1 MDKSYYPNFLVLV
14 FNQLFFEN
22 VHNYNLGGI
31 ALIHLLKIFFSMLW
45 LFIAINGCVHL
56 KPFQQIQSSVEK
68 LKIELDQIFNEPAF
82 SNAYWGV
89 VIQSLKNG
97 EYLYCRNAHKNFIPA
112 SNMKLFTTAAAL
124 VKLGP
129 EYRYCTKFYTNG
141 SIDENGVLQGDLIIS
156 GSGDPTI
163 TGRYYNGEITK
174 PLDFWADSLKARNIT
189 SIAGNI
195 IGDDNYFEEEIM
207 GEGWAW
213 DYQSDWYAAQISAL
227 SFNDNCINIY
237 IVAGDTVGYPAKYQL
252 VPETDYA
259 QIVNK
264 VSTVRN
270 GLEKEIMFKRKRGTN
285 LVEIEGAI
293 AIDSPPRR
301 DWFSV
306 ENPTLF
312 IITVFKQALENKGI
326 QVSGIPQ
333 DIDDLEQYTYQ
344 NNHANLIFRY
354 FSPPLWEIVEI
365 TNKVSQNLYTEL
377 LLRTIGAYFRDVGD
391 AQHGIEV
398 VKEFLQDIGI
408 DTDQFLMY
416 DGSGLSRLN
425 MITPTHVV
433 KLLRF
438 MRKHAYG
445 DYFYKSLPIAGVDG
459 TLKNRMQQTAAQE
472 NVRAKTGYVG
482 HVRALSGYV
491 TTVDNEEL
499 AFSIIANNYSVPT
512 SMANLIQ
519 DLVCERLANFSRF
532 K

>member
-1 MDKSYYPNFLVLV
+1 MNFMVTKSIIILSLIVVISGCSYIKPLQQAQTPVY
-14 FNQLFFEN
+14 QLK
-22 VHNYNLGGI
+22 
-31 ALIHLLKIFFSMLW
+31 A
-45 LFIAINGCVHL
+45 
-56 KPFQQIQSSVEK
+56 
-68 LKIELDQIFNEPAF
+68 ELDEIFNEPAF

-89 VIQSLKNG
+89 VVQSLKNG
-97 EYLYCRNAHKNFIPA
+97 EYLYSRNSHKNFIPA

-129 EYRYCTKFYTNG
+129 EFRYCTKFYADST
-141 SIDENGVLQGDLIIS
+141 IDENGILTGDLIIV

-163 TGRYYNGEITK
+163 TGRYYNGEITR
-174 PLDFWADSLKARNIT
+174 PMEFWVDSLQARNIST
-189 SIAGNI
+189 IAGNI

-237 IVAGDTVGYPAKYQL
+237 FAAGDSIGDLAKYQL
-252 VPETDYA
+252 MPETDYA

-264 VSTVRN
+264 VLTFGN
-270 GLEKEIMFKRKRGTN
+270 GSGKEITFKRKRGTN
-285 LVEIEGAI
+285 LVEIDGTL
-293 AIDSPPRR
+293 AIDSTPRR
-301 DWFSV
+301 DWFSI

-312 IITVFKQALENKGI
+312 ATTIFKQSLEKRGI
-326 QVSGIPQ
+326 LILGSAY
-333 DIDDLEQYTYQ
+333 DIDDLEEYTYPK
-344 NNHANLIFRY
+344 NETNLIFRY
-354 FSPPLWEIVEI
+354 FSPPLWEVIESI
-365 TNKVSQNLYTEL
+365 NKISQNLYAEL
-377 LLRTIGAYFRDVGD
+377 LLRTLGAHSRGKGS
-391 AQHGIEV
+391 AQSGIEV
-398 VKEFLQDIGI
+398 VKEFLEDIGI
-408 DTDQFLMY
+408 NTAQFLMY

-445 DYFYKSLPIAGVDG
+445 DYFCQSLPIAGVDG
-459 TLKNRMQQTAAQE
+459 TIKNRMRQTAAE
-472 NVRAKTGYVG
+472 GNVKAKTGYVG

-491 TTVDNEEL
+491 STADNEEL

-512 SMANLIQ
+512 SMANSIQ
-519 DLVCERLANFSRF
+519 DLVCERLANFSRL